1 MKLLWEGSWTSGTIT
16 VPELPYYN
24 VFFVVLSNLDPNAW
38 PGIGFMSGTGL
49 SFVSHS
55 IAGNSWII
63 TQVIAK
69 VSGTTLTY
77 AYGKTHVYVT
87 NTGASSTTQA
97 ARIREIYGLL

>member
-24 VFFVVLSNLDPNAW
+24 VFYVVLSNADPNDW
-38 PGIGFMSGTGL
+38 PGIGFIRGSSV

-63 TQVIAK
+63 AQVIAK
-69 VSGTTLTY
+69 ISGTTLTY
-77 AYGKTHVYVT
+77 SYGKTHVYQA
-87 NTGASSTTQA
+87 NTGATSTVQIS
-97 ARIREIYGLL
+97 RVREIYGLL